1 MNNDSI
7 NLYYYCS
14 DYVFLHNFTWSNMGE
29 GWTWLKCGFLS
40 IILALMRVLKEG
52 LYTIQNNERSQ

>member
-7 NLYYYCS
+7 NLYYYYS

-29 GWTWLKCGFLS
+29 GWTWSKCGFLS